1 MVEISKIHIPVMLR
15 EVINYLNIKKEGTYV
30 DCTFGNGGHS
40 RAVLEKL
47 EKGKLIG
54 FE

>member
-1 MVEISKIHIPVMLR
+1 MVEISKKHIPVMLG
-15 EVINYLNIKKEGTYV
+15 EVLDHLNVKKEGTYV

-40 RAVLEKL
+40 RAILEKL
-47 EKGKLIG
+47 EKGKLVA